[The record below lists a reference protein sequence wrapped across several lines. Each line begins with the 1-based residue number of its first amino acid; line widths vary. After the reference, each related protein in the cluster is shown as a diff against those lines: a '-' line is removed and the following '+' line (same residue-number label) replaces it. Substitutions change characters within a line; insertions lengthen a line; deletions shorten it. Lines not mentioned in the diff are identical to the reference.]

1 MRSIALLSD
10 NHSYFGED
18 VLSHVQDVDEI
29 WHAGDIGSY
38 ASIEPLID
46 NKIFR
51 AVHGNID
58 DQDIRTRFPAVLVF
72 ECEHTRVL
80 ITHIGGYPGK
90 YPQHIKDLISAH
102 QPDMFICGH
111 SHICKVMY
119 DHGNKLLHMNPG
131 SYGHHGFHTLR
142 TMLKFEINNDKI
154 ENAKAIELGLRGAI
168 QGQANRNQKF

>member
-1 MRSIALLSD
+1 MKRIALLSD

-38 ASIEPLID
+38 ASIEPLIEH
-46 NKIFR
+46 KILR
-51 AVHGNID
+51 AVYGNID

-72 ECEHTRVL
+72 ECENTRVL

-90 YPQHIKDLISAH
+90 YPQYIKDLISVH
-102 QPDMFICGH
+102 QPDIFICGH

-119 DHGNKLLHMNPG
+119 D
-131 SYGHHGFHTLR
+131 
-142 TMLKFEINNDKI
+142 
-154 ENAKAIELGLRGAI
+154 
-168 QGQANRNQKF
+168 